1 MFSKLT
7 NIDRRFIFLIL
18 AAAIIVPTL
27 LQPRMPIAVSGP
39 TQKAYDHI
47 DALPPGSAILIS
59 FDYGPGSMPEPNAI
73 ARAIM
78 RHCFSKGIRVIGMT
92 LLAPAATL
100 AHTTME
106 EVAAEMDAVNGEDYV
121 FLGYRPGIV
130 PVILSIGTSFE
141 SVFASDYTGKPLAEI
156 PMMQNI
162 VNYEQ
167 IGALVA
173 LASGNTVD
181 DWIVYTPTK
190 QNVKIIAGVTAVMA
204 TQLFP
209 FLQTGQVT
217 GLLNGYLGAAEYE
230 KLTGEAREGT
240 QGINIATWAHVL
252 IVVLVV
258 IGNIGL
264 FIQRRE
270 EKKQHSQINT

>member
-1 MFSKLT
+1 
-7 NIDRRFIFLIL
+7 
-18 AAAIIVPTL
+18 
-27 LQPRMPIAVSGP
+27 
-39 TQKAYDHI
+39 
-47 DALPPGSAILIS
+47 
-59 FDYGPGSMPEPNAI
+59 
-73 ARAIM
+73 
-78 RHCFSKGIRVIGMT
+78 
-92 LLAPAATL
+92 
-100 AHTTME
+100 
-106 EVAAEMDAVNGEDYV
+106 
-121 FLGYRPGIV
+121 
-130 PVILSIGTSFE
+130 
-141 SVFASDYTGKPLAEI
+141 
-156 PMMQNI
+156 MQNI

-181 DWIVYTPTK
+181 DWVVYTPIK
-190 QNVKIIAGVTAVMA
+190 QDVKIIAGVTAVMA

-264 FIQRRE
+264 FVQRRE
-270 EKKQHSQINT
+270 EKKQRSRIDT